1 MKKLIYILGLCFLIN
16 STDSY
21 SQSSQIISNDISL
34 ECPCKLHKTFDEGN
48 IHYKCIDESNGIM
61 VHIILRSW
69 SNFFDKN
76 AVKEFNK
83 SYMSNVNSFREFD
96 FMNSKAI
103 EGTFDNDG
111 LTIKQL
117 LFFSKP
123 SYNSKVYDNITLSV
137 YCENSY
143 RGNIVYKS
151 IKESIR
157 YR

>member
-1 MKKLIYILGLCFLIN
+1 MNKFFYILGLCFLIN
-16 STDSY
+16 SISCY
-21 SQSSQIISNDISL
+21 SQSSQIISDDISL
-34 ECPCKLHKTFDEGN
+34 ECPCRLNKTVEEGN
-48 IHYKCIDESNGIM
+48 IHYKCIDESNRIM

-76 AVKEFNK
+76 AVREFNK
-83 SYMSNVNSFREFD
+83 SYMSNVKSFREFD

-111 LTIKQL
+111 LTVNQL

-123 SYNSKVYDNITLSV
+123 SYSSKVYNNITLSIYSESSWGCGV
-137 YCENSY
+137 
-143 RGNIVYKS
+143 IYKS

>member
-1 MKKLIYILGLCFLIN
+1 MGLCFLIN
-16 STDSY
+16 CTNCY
-21 SQSSQIISNDISL
+21 SQSTKIISDDISL
-34 ECPCKLHKTFDEGN
+34 ECPCTLNKTVEEGN

-61 VHIILRSW
+61 VHIVLRSW
-69 SNFFDKN
+69 SNFFDDK

-83 SYMSNVNSFREFD
+83 SYMSNVKSFQEFD

-137 YCENSY
+137 YSESSWGC
-143 RGNIVYKS
+143 GVVYKS
-151 IKESIR
+151 IKKSIR